1 MSPENTQEPNGR
13 SDPGE
18 AVQAL
23 QEKAQAALSD
33 AEVLLEH
40 GSPEA
45 TINRGYYSVFQAAR
59 AALLT
64 KGESPETH
72 SGVIRR
78 FGYHFVRTGKV
89 SDEVGSILT
98 TAQSTEGEVDYEAF
112 SDFGREEADELVGKA
127 RRFIEAVEEQV
138 LRDR

>member
-1 MSPENTQEPNGR
+1 MAPQILERLSRRYERKPRRPSPTR
-13 SDPGE
+13 RCFWSTR
-18 AVQAL
+18 
-23 QEKAQAALSD
+23 
-33 AEVLLEH
+33 
-40 GSPEA
+40 SPEA

-64 KGESPETH
+64 EGESPDTH

-98 TAQSTEGEVDYEAF
+98 TAQSMRGVADYEAF
-112 SDFGREEADELVGKA
+112 SDFGREEADELVEKA